1 MTVRT
6 YRDRWKPR
14 PKLLEI
20 QEACGKRRSLK
31 QILPILCRILHCK
44 ANDFR
49 KFTYHF
55 NGHLW
60 KGYIY
65 HKRNSLMGTL
75 FTVWDNKFT
84 IIRGYPRIKYSHD
97 SLVMGKEC
105 VVENKIDGTNLGIWL
120 LPNNQMM
127 GKTRLV
133 ERWDNAGWRGR
144 VWSKLFEKTGLV
156 EPMMKLIKDD
166 YQAFGELYGK
176 DNKGEFI
183 PYSIPIGFKVF
194 DIVDRRTLGFVSFDE
209 KIKLAQQFNLPTA
222 NLYWRGILTPKEV
235 ERIEFELSPFVK
247 EDGMEGTVAKF
258 YDLNDKDVY
267 MAKLKCKEITEKA
280 WAISGSH
287 STIPRAIIGKA
298 IQKAIENLNPSVR
311 GTKEEFEA
319 FVKQELLEEA
329 TDELVSSSKDKI
341 QRMIYDKLTPIQ
353 CKDEIFSY
361 LDELMYKGIDI
372 EHKGKIMSSLGNKF
386 IGYNPSILYRLYRA
400 YKVKNEEEKK

>member
-1 MTVRT
+1 MSIRSE
-6 YRDRWKPR
+6 WKPR
-14 PKLLEI
+14 LMPRLILKKIEK
-20 QEACGKRRSLK
+20 ECKRKRSLK
-31 QILPILCRILHCK
+31 TILPILATNLETK
-44 ANDFR
+44 PNDFR
-49 KFTYHF
+49 KFSYSI
-55 NGHLW
+55 NGHRW
-60 KGYIY
+60 EGYIY
-65 HKRNSLMGTL
+65 LKRNSLMGSL
-75 FTVWDNKFT
+75 FTRFDNKF
-84 IIRGYPRIKYSHD
+84 IIYRGYPRIKYSHD
-97 SLVMGKEC
+97 SQVMGKEC

-120 LPNNQMM
+120 LPNNQIM

-156 EPMMKLIKDD
+156 EPMKKLLKED

-176 DNKGEFI
+176 ENKGEFI
-183 PYSIPIGFKVF
+183 SYSIPIGFKVF

-258 YDLNDKDVY
+258 YNTNDKDVY

-280 WAISGSH
+280 WSISSSH
-287 STIPRAIIGKA
+287 ATIPRGLIGKA

-311 GTKEEFEA
+311 GTKKEFED

-329 TDELVSSSKDKI
+329 TEELVASSKDKI
-341 QRMIYDKLTPIQ
+341 QRMIYDRLTPIQ
-353 CKDEIFSY
+353 CKDEVFSY

-372 EHKGKIMSSLGNKF
+372 EHKGKIMSSLANRF
-386 IGYNPSILYRLYRA
+386 IGFRPSILYRLYCA
-400 YKVKNEEEKK
+400 YLREKKNE